1 MNATVISQVLK
12 LRRSGA
18 VHMGTCPACGYPGA
32 FTAQD
37 RDGRALVHCHAG
49 CEQADVLAALLKAGL
64 WGRDSNRP
72 AWPIAA
78 RFVPAGTP
86 SPREAPVVDAE
97 TIHRLY
103 IRSKCARATLV
114 ETYLRS
120 RCINVPIPDNIR
132 FQSRLRHLPTG
143 TEWPVMVSAVRDAGG
158 TLVALHRTYLRQDG
172 MGKAGVEPAK
182 MTLGPVGGGA
192 VHLAPA
198 GPHMIVAEGIE
209 SALSAMGGAGL
220 PAWAALSAGGIR
232 KLILPSLPSASI
244 VTIAADLDPVGISA
258 ARDAAQRWIADRRT
272 VRIATPPAPYT
283 DWNDAATG
291 MVVDHE

>member
-1 MNATVISQVLK
+1 MNAAVISQALK
-12 LRRSGA
+12 LRLSGA
-18 VHMGTCPACGYPGA
+18 VHIGACPACGYPGA
-32 FTAQD
+32 FTVED
-37 RDGRALVHCHAG
+37 RDGRALVYCHAG
-49 CEQADVLAALLKAGL
+49 CDQADVLAALRRAGL

-72 AWPIAA
+72 ALPIAA
-78 RFVPAGTP
+78 RPVPAGAP
-86 SPREAPVVDAE
+86 SPRSAPVVRQLWERCQDA
-97 TIHRLY
+97 RG
-103 IRSKCARATLV
+103 TLV
-114 ETYLRS
+114 DTYLRS
-120 RCINVPIPDNIR
+120 RCIHVQNPPDIR
-132 FQSRLRHLPTG
+132 FQPRWRHLPTR

-158 TLVALHRTYLRQDG
+158 TLVALHRTYLRHDG

-182 MTLGPVGGGA
+182 MTLGPIGGCA

-209 SALSAMGGAGL
+209 STLSAMVGAGL

-232 KLILPSLPSASI
+232 KLILPPLPSASI

-258 ARDAAQRWIADRRT
+258 ARDAAQRWSAEGRT

-291 MVVDHE
+291 KVVDHE